1 MDKNAAGSEVAMKHF
16 LLCYTFA
23 DGYLE
28 RRPRFREA
36 HLRLAWD
43 AHNRGELLL
52 AGAVADP
59 VDTGLLI
66 FSAETRDMVEEFARN
81 DPYVLNGLVTAWR
94 VREWLTVV
102 GTLAASPADPDG
114 RPRETDR

>member
-1 MDKNAAGSEVAMKHF
+1 MVMKHF
-16 LLCYTFA
+16 LLFYTFA

-36 HLRLAWD
+36 HLELAWA
-43 AHNRGELLL
+43 AHERGELLL

-59 VDTGLLI
+59 IDTGLLI
-66 FSAETRDMVEEFARN
+66 FSAESRDVVEQFARN
-81 DPYVLNGLVTAWR
+81 DPYVVNSLVTAWR

-102 GTLAASPADPDG
+102 GKMAAAPAYPDG
-114 RPRETDR
+114 RPQES